1 MKTYLVLHHNIFH
14 KHNKLSYLCII
25 EKKIFHYSMFLCL
38 LLITIIQAIFP
49 TVNGKFTLNMPFW
62 QKFYALVN
70 VKIFGRL
77 IFVYNNEQ
85 FYVN

>member
-1 MKTYLVLHHNIFH
+1 
-14 KHNKLSYLCII
+14 
-25 EKKIFHYSMFLCL
+25 MFLCL